1 MVDLEQFAIL
11 FYHEHF
17 FYDSNGQRGYIQDR
31 LKQVR
36 RSLPSDQQQRPRS
49 KTSKE
54 SAAQNEADS
63 KTAVYVLGEIIC

>member
-11 FYHEHF
+11 FYQEHF
-17 FYDSNGQRGYIQDR
+17 FHDSNGQRAYIQDR
-31 LKQVR
+31 LKRVR

-49 KTSKE
+49 QTSKE